1 MRNSASVS
9 CFSPT
14 QASGMW
20 GALCTLHLYPV
31 SVSCIWV
38 AIRTLYP
45 VSRIRIPYLVLIPY
59 PVSRIP
65 SSYPVFG
72 AHSVPCLMFPVSF
85 VLFLGC
91 ALYFASCGL
100 GRIPYPVSRIRIPYR
115 GGLNIWGRQ
124 GFLLKHRQISH
135 RQISIQLGRFLGN
148 FSPDFSEI
156 SPLRTLCSKC
166 AAIRIRLMSKKAGT

>member
-1 MRNSASVS
+1 MLNSASVS

-45 VSRIRIPYLVLIPY
+45 VSRIRIPYLGLIPY

-65 SSYPVFG
+65 SPYPVFG

-115 GGLNIWGRQ
+115 GGLNMLSSYLCIQ
-124 GFLLKHRQISH
+124 GGEEIVKQLQQLLGLLPMLVLSMV
-135 RQISIQLGRFLGN
+135 
-148 FSPDFSEI
+148 
-156 SPLRTLCSKC
+156 
-166 AAIRIRLMSKKAGT
+166 A